1 MTKDELRK
9 GLRETFS
16 LPNERNLFWKY
27 IGQLEQRIAELEEPI
42 LCNKCN
48 DHIDDD
54 GAICGVCASTQD
66 TVINEQ
72 RERIAELEKENE
84 VSSEDGDD
92 GEFRCDLCGA
102 KLLPCDESPLYG
114 KSWLHPESCC
124 VKAGLW
130 WGCEKS

>member
-1 MTKDELRK
+1 MKVTRCQECGFFTETTRCQHCGSIVVPKQPMTKDELRK

-16 LPNERNLFWKY
+16 LPNVKNLFWKY

-42 LCNKCN
+42 LCHKCN

-72 RERIAELEKENE
+72 RERIAELE
-84 VSSEDGDD
+84 S
-92 GEFRCDLCGA
+92 
-102 KLLPCDESPLYG
+102 LL
-114 KSWLHPESCC
+114 
-124 VKAGLW
+124 KAQE
-130 WGCEKS
+130 EK